1 MWKGE
6 DEMEITAGKQFSLAV
21 IEPLFLYEALALGAM
36 PVSA

>member
-1 MWKGE
+1 MWKSE
-6 DEMEITAGKQFSLAV
+6 EKMEITAGKQFCLAV